1 MCSIQTIANVQQN
14 ALLLVYVLR
23 TAFRAPQ
30 RRRLHDSPLI
40 AIAIRLDTSARPG
53 ILSSLNS
60 QITKGEE
67 EEEEEIMEIAVK
79 THFLGLNPKVI
90 HHPFKLLNL

>member
-1 MCSIQTIANVQQN
+1 VS
-14 ALLLVYVLR
+14 
-23 TAFRAPQ
+23 
-30 RRRLHDSPLI
+30 
-40 AIAIRLDTSARPG
+40 
-53 ILSSLNS
+53 S

-67 EEEEEIMEIAVK
+67 GEEEEEIMEIAVK